1 MYFTYRREGK
11 KEKKKEV
18 GYVLE
23 AAALEFPIQYLV
35 YYTAYVSV
43 SDVLVAVLLRHV
55 EQIRA
60 GI

>member
-1 MYFTYRREGK
+1 M
-11 KEKKKEV
+11 

-23 AAALEFPIQYLV
+23 TAALELAVEDVVDYAPQVHIAIQ
-35 YYTAYVSV
+35 S
-43 SDVLVAVLLRHV
+43 VAVLLRHV

>member
-1 MYFTYRREGK
+1 
-11 KEKKKEV
+11 V

-23 AAALEFPIQYLV
+23 AAALELAVEDAV
-35 YYTAYVSV
+35 YYAPQVHIAV
-43 SDVLVAVLLRHV
+43 QLVAVLLRHV